1 MEKGDKK
8 IIRGW
13 VMYDWANS
21 VYNLVIS
28 SAIFPIFY
36 DYQTKKEYA
45 KTIGK
50 TVEELKEGETIL
62 VDFFGWKL
70 SSSVLF
76 SFVLSASF
84 LVVSFLSPL
93 LSGVADYTGSK
104 KKFLRF
110 FCYMGAL
117 ACMSLFFFDAA
128 HIEWGL
134 LSVFLASIGYWNSL
148 VFYNSFLPEIAEPED
163 HDRISAR
170 GFTMGYLGSIL
181 LLVTCLLLMMVPQ
194 LTMGYFDDPL
204 TTDKVEG
211 LPAKYSFVLVGIW
224 WVSFSQLT
232 YRVIP
237 NNVYG
242 KKPEPGYLWRGFRE
256 LKLVFQEFKETVRL
270 KRYLIA
276 FFFFN
281 TGVQTVMLMA
291 TIFANKEIDWPES
304 SGSTGLII
312 AILLIQIL
320 GAAGAFIMSRVSEN
334 IGNLKTLLISVGIWI
349 IICAVAFFVTRPSGF
364 YLLAASVGLVMGGI
378 QSIARSTYSKFLPE
392 TTDHASYFSFYDASE
407 KIGIVIGT
415 LFFGLMEFWTGS
427 IRYSIVAVG
436 LFFLIGF
443 IALMFVPKNERV
455 LN

>member
-1 MEKGDKK
+1 MQKGDKK
-8 IIRGW
+8 VIRGW

-36 DYQTKKEYA
+36 DIQTKNEYA
-45 KTIGK
+45 RSLGK
-50 TVEELKEGETIL
+50 SVDELRDGNPVL

-76 SFVLSASF
+76 SFVLSSSF
-84 LVVSFLSPL
+84 LAVSFLSPL

-110 FCYMGAL
+110 FCYLGAL
-117 ACMSLFFFDAA
+117 ACTSLYFFDPER
-128 HIEWGL
+128 IEWGL

-148 VFYNSFLPEIAEPED
+148 VFYNAFLPEIAEPED
-163 HDRISAR
+163 LDKISAR
-170 GFTMGYLGSIL
+170 GFTMGYLGSMIL
-181 LLVTCLLLMMVPQ
+181 LLVCLSMIMS
-194 LTMGYFDDPL
+194 
-204 TTDKVEG
+204 TDVGSEKVQCMRY
-211 LPAKYSFVLVGIW
+211 AFVLVGIW
-224 WVSFSQLT
+224 WVGFSQFT
-232 YRVIP
+232 YRALP

-256 LKLVFQEFKETVRL
+256 LKLVFHEFQETVRL
-270 KRYLIA
+270 KRFLIA

-281 TGVQTVMLMA
+281 AGVQTVMLMA
-291 TIFANKEIDWPES
+291 TIFANKEIDWPEK
-304 SGSTGLII
+304 SGPTGLII

-320 GAAGAFIMSRVSEN
+320 GAAGAFIMSRVSGL
-334 IGNLKTLLISVGIWI
+334 IGNLPTLQISVGIWI
-349 IICAVAFFVTRPSGF
+349 VICVAAFFIIKPTGF

-407 KIGIVIGT
+407 KIGIVLGT
-415 LFFGLMEFWTGS
+415 LFFGLMEYWTGS
-427 IRYSIVAVG
+427 IRYSIVAVC
-436 LFFLIGF
+436 FFFVVGF
-443 IALMFVPKNERV
+443 IALLFVPKSETN

>member
-1 MEKGDKK
+1 MAHRQTDMEKGDKK

-36 DYQTKKEYA
+36 DIQTKKEYA
-45 KTIGK
+45 RTIGK
-50 TVEELKEGETIL
+50 TVDELKEGDAIL

-110 FCYMGAL
+110 FCYLGSL
-117 ACMSLFFFDAA
+117 SCMSLYFFDSSS
-128 HIEWGL
+128 IEWGM

-148 VFYNSFLPEIAEPED
+148 VFYNAFLPEIAESED
-163 HDRISAR
+163 LDRISAR
-170 GFTMGYLGSIL
+170 GFTMGYIGSM
-181 LLVTCLLLMMVPQ
+181 CLLIICLSMIMS
-194 LTMGYFDDPL
+194 
-204 TTDKVEG
+204 TDVGSQK
-211 LPAKYSFVLVGIW
+211 LQYMRYAFVLVGIW
-224 WVSFSQLT
+224 WVGFSQFT

-242 KKPEPGYLWRGFRE
+242 KKPEAGYLWRGFRE
-256 LKLVFQEFKETVRL
+256 LRLVFNEFKGMVRL

-304 SGSTGLII
+304 TGSTGLII

-320 GAAGAFIMSRVSEN
+320 GAFGAFILSRISGL
-334 IGNLKTLLISVGIWI
+334 IGNIKSLLISIGIWI
-349 IICAVAFFVTRPSGF
+349 VICAVAFYVKKPTGF

-415 LFFGLMEFWTGS
+415 LFFGLMEYWTGS

-436 LFFLIGF
+436 FFFLIGF
-443 IALMFVPKNERV
+443 IALMLVPKSEPV
-455 LN
+455 KH

>member
-1 MEKGDKK
+1 MEKGDKR

-13 VMYDWANS
+13 VFYDWANS

-28 SAIFPIFY
+28 SAIFPIFF
-36 DYQTKKEYA
+36 DIQTKLEYA
-45 KTIGK
+45 RSIGK
-50 TVEELKEGETIL
+50 DVKDLPEGQPIM
-62 VDFFGWKL
+62 VDFFGMKL

-76 SFVLSASF
+76 SFTLSASF

-110 FCYMGAL
+110 FCYLGAYS
-117 ACMSLFFFDAA
+117 CMSLYFFNPAR
-128 HIEWGL
+128 IELGMF
-134 LSVFLASIGYWNSL
+134 SVLLASIGYWNSL
-148 VFYNSFLPEIAEPED
+148 VFYNAFLPEIADVND

-170 GFTMGYLGSIL
+170 GFTMGYLGSMIL
-181 LLVTCLLLMMVPQ
+181 LVICLALIMS
-194 LTMGYFDDPL
+194 
-204 TTDKVEG
+204 TDVGSEK
-211 LPAKYSFVLVGIW
+211 LNYMRYAFVFVGIW
-224 WVSFSQLT
+224 WIGFSQLT
-232 YRVIP
+232 YRVLP

-256 LKLVFQEFKETVRL
+256 LKLVFGEFKKTVRL

-291 TIFANKEIDWPES
+291 TIFANKEIEWPEG

-320 GAAGAFIMSRVSEN
+320 GALGAFVMSKVSQN
-334 IGNLKTLLISVGIWI
+334 IGNLKTLMISIGIWI
-349 IICAVAFFVTRPSGF
+349 VICACAFFIRQPTAF
-364 YLLAASVGLVMGGI
+364 YMLAASVGLVMGGV
-378 QSIARSTYSKFLPE
+378 QAIARSTYSKFLPE

-427 IRYSIVAVG
+427 IRYSIVAVAA
-436 LFFLIGF
+436 FFIIGF
-443 IALMFVPKNERV
+443 VALLFVPKEETE
-455 LN
+455 L